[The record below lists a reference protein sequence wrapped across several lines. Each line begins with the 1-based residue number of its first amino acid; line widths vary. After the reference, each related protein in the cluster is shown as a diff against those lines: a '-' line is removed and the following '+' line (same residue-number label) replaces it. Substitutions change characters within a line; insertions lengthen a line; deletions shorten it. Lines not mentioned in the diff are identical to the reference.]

1 MGNEGRNKR
10 NLGENPRNQSGNVG
24 NWGGNAGNRGGNMGN
39 RIEIEKKEIKL
50 YEIRFFAEIG
60 KKRN

>member
-1 MGNEGRNKR
+1 MGNR
-10 NLGENPRNQSGNVG
+10 
-24 NWGGNAGNRGGNMGN
+24 GGNAGNRGGNMGN

>member
-1 MGNEGRNKR
+1 MGNR
-10 NLGENPRNQSGNVG
+10 
-24 NWGGNAGNRGGNMGN
+24 GGNAGNSGGNMGN

-50 YEIRFFAEIG
+50 YEICFFFAEMG